1 MSGGKVPQEGAQ
13 DTKGASLTLTP
24 PLRPVKVRSLKDAKR
39 LLSRLIVQLQS
50 GQVKGSD
57 AKDLTYLLSVF
68 LQLVR
73 DHELEQRIKRIEQT
87 IGGKND

>member
-1 MSGGKVPQEGAQ
+1 MRQKGTSQATQETPGKN
-13 DTKGASLTLTP
+13 LTLTP

-50 GQVKGSD
+50 GQVTGQA

-87 IGGKND
+87 MEEKK

>member
-1 MSGGKVPQEGAQ
+1 LRQKGTSQATQETPGKN
-13 DTKGASLTLTP
+13 LTLAP

-50 GQVKGSD
+50 GQVTGQA

-87 IGGKND
+87 MEEKK